1 MFSRVKLGHGVGLR
15 TRHYG
20 QFLAEK
26 PAIDWVEAISENFM
40 GQGGRPLKVLEQAR
54 RDRPVVLHGVGLGI
68 GSIAPFDRNYLREWK
83 ELIARIQ
90 PALVSDHLCWGAHG
104 GRFVHDLLPLP
115 FTDEAMGHVVER
127 VKQVQDF
134 LGRQILLENVSSYMV
149 YPQSTMTEWEFLAGI
164 AERADCGILL
174 DLNNIYVSARNHGFD
189 ADHYL
194 NGVPANRVAQ
204 YHLAGHF
211 DRGDI
216 LIDTHEGHVCEA
228 VWDLYRKAV
237 RRFGEVPTL
246 IEWDTGVPE
255 LEVLLAESRKAAQ
268 IEAEAQAT
276 ISQFALGEGPR
287 APRREANR

>member
-15 TRHYG
+15 TRHYS
-20 QFLAEK
+20 QFLSEK

-40 GQGGRPLKVLEQAR
+40 GQGGRPLKVLEQTR

-68 GSIAPFDRNYLREWK
+68 GSTAAFDQNYLREWK
-83 ELIARIQ
+83 ELIARIE

-104 GRFVHDLLPLP
+104 SRFVHDLLPLP
-115 FTDEAMGHVVER
+115 FTEEALAHVVER

-149 YPQSTMTEWEFLAGI
+149 YPQSTMTEWEFLSSI

-174 DLNNIYVSARNHGFD
+174 DLNNIYVSARNHGFS
-189 ADHYL
+189 ADDYV
-194 NGVPANRVAQ
+194 NGVPVERVAQ
-204 YHLAGHF
+204 YHLAGHL

-216 LIDTHEGHVCEA
+216 LIDTHEGHVSEP
-228 VWDLYRKAV
+228 VWELYRKAV

-255 LEVLLAESRKAAQ
+255 LSTLLAESDKAAQ
-268 IEAEAQAT
+268 IEAQTRAS
-276 ISQFALGEGPR
+276 ISAHALGEGPR
-287 APRREANR
+287 APRREAR